1 MPDLIATA
9 AFGLEAVVSREL
21 EKLGYADRVVEDGRV
36 TFAAD
41 HAAIA
46 RTNLWLRSA
55 DRVLVELGQFNA
67 SEFGALFDGVVAL
80 PWEEWLDRSAAIPV
94 EVRAVRSPIVSP
106 RSAQSI
112 VKKAIVTR
120 LCQVYGVTSLPE
132 NGPTYLVDVSIRGT
146 DVSVAIDTSGAGLH
160 KRGYRTERAA
170 APLKE
175 TLAAGILQLTYWK
188 RDRPLADPFCG
199 SGTIPIEAALM
210 AGNIAPGLRRSFVA
224 EQWPLLNSLDSRIW
238 RAAREEA
245 HDLRDLTP
253 NDLIWGSDQD
263 ARVLGR
269 ARRHA
274 QNAGVSDRIH
284 WQTATF
290 QSFRSNREFGCMVT
304 NPPYGE
310 RLEDLARVEQL
321 YAQMPEILHA
331 LSSWSFYILTSHPN
345 FANFA
350 RRKPD
355 RRRKLYN
362 GKISCT
368 LYQFY
373 GPRPPKP
380 QHGAPPSGHGVDV
393 PIKASDDT

>member
-21 EKLGYADRVVEDGRV
+21 EKLGYADRLVEDGRV

-41 HAAIA
+41 NAAIA
-46 RTNLWLRSA
+46 RANLWLRSA
-55 DRVLVELGQFNA
+55 DRVLVELGQFTA

-120 LCQVYGVTSLPE
+120 LCQVYGVTTLPE

-175 TLAAGILQLTYWK
+175 TLAAGILQLTYWN

-210 AGNIAPGLRRSFVA
+210 AGNLAPGLRRNFVA
-224 EQWPLLNSLDSRIW
+224 EQWPLLNPQIW
-238 RAAREEA
+238 RAARDEA
-245 HDLRDLTP
+245 RDLRDLTP
-253 NDLIWGSDQD
+253 NELIWGSDQD
-263 ARVLGR
+263 SRVLAS

-274 QNAGVSDRIH
+274 QNAGVADRIH
-284 WQTATF
+284 WQGAKF
-290 QSFRSNREFGCMVT
+290 QSFRSNREFGCIVT

-321 YAQMPEILHA
+321 YAQMPEVFLAHPT
-331 LSSWSFYILTSHPN
+331 WSFYILTSHPN

-380 QHGAPPSGHGVDV
+380 QPAPPPSDCGVDL
-393 PIKASDDT
+393 PLGAGDDT